1 MRELHELLTSLGLES
16 DSATATAVLQKYDT
30 DQTGL
35 LELPEFSKFIRA
47 LGAHPA
53 GGGGAD
59 LNRALQLEL
68 PHLRDGSPS
77 RLRSRD
83 RDRGGSPERNPEG
96 RRRGDAR
103 DSWDARDD
111 AEHVRQLEG
120 EVQQLQQQLQQQ
132 GGGGYG
138 GGGGGGGGRG
148 GDGVSQ
154 DMVRD
159 VIRSV
164 ASELVGSM
172 PRQMARTAPAG
183 ARHPAQAQ
191 ARGDPALSA
200 LGRGGVNAGASLD
213 ASEER
218 LYDDVMRARDATTSR
233 QSRHLNAALQQDRAH
248 AARGG
253 VKVVDRR
260 TGQSKGEVLKG
271 RFPWQRELENFPSR

>member
-1 MRELHELLTSLGLES
+1 
-16 DSATATAVLQKYDT
+16 
-30 DQTGL
+30 
-35 LELPEFSKFIRA
+35 
-47 LGAHPA
+47 
-53 GGGGAD
+53 
-59 LNRALQLEL
+59 
-68 PHLRDGSPS
+68 
-77 RLRSRD
+77 
-83 RDRGGSPERNPEG
+83 
-96 RRRGDAR
+96 
-103 DSWDARDD
+103 
-111 AEHVRQLEG
+111 
-120 EVQQLQQQLQQQ
+120 
-132 GGGGYG
+132 
-138 GGGGGGGGRG
+138 
-148 GDGVSQ
+148 
-154 DMVRD
+154 MVRD

-191 ARGDPALSA
+191 ARGGDPALSA

-271 RFPWQRELENFPSR
+271 RFPWQRELEAFPSR

>member
-1 MRELHELLTSLGLES
+1 
-16 DSATATAVLQKYDT
+16 VLQKYDT
-30 DQTGL
+30 NQTGL
-35 LELPEFSKFIRA
+35 LELPEFSRFIRA

-59 LNRALQLEL
+59 LNRALQMEL

-77 RLRSRD
+77 QLRSRD
-83 RDRGGSPERNPEG
+83 RGAAEGRSAEG
-96 RRRGDAR
+96 RRRGA
-103 DSWDARDD
+103 DD
-111 AEHVRQLEG
+111 AEHVRELED
-120 EVQQLQQQLQQQ
+120 EVRQLQEQLARLSGGGQYT
-132 GGGGYG
+132 GGGYG
-138 GGGGGGGGRG
+138 GGG
-148 GDGVSQ
+148 DGVSQ
-154 DMVRD
+154 NMVRD

-183 ARHPAQAQ
+183 ARHAAQ
-191 ARGDPALSA
+191 ARGDPALPV
-200 LGRGGVNAGASLD
+200 LGRGGVNPGASLD

-218 LYDDVMRARDATTSR
+218 LYDDVMRARDATASR

-248 AARGG
+248 AAQGG
-253 VKVVDRR
+253 VRVVDRR